1 MSQKRLTLQPTWHKA
16 IMWSGNIKTKQQ
28 ALRLSLAPKKYQE
41 SEKSATK
48 NYFLMFGYTMK
59 NIKENQI

>member
-1 MSQKRLTLQPTWHKA
+1 
-16 IMWSGNIKTKQQ
+16 MWSGNIKTKQQ

-41 SEKSATK
+41 SEKSAKK